1 MPLPNNSRNT
11 DENEFTHIN
20 EAGEAS
26 MVDVSGKQPTR
37 RTAIAQGHISMTLK
51 TLDKIKNNQ
60 LSKGDVL
67 QVARIAAIMAGKK
80 TSELIPLCHNIPITS
95 FTVNFTL
102 KETLPGIV
110 VRAEASSVGQTGSE
124 MEALTAVSVALL
136 TIYDMAK
143 SLEKGMVISQVQL
156 LSKEGGKSGA
166 WSAE

>member
-1 MPLPNNSRNT
+1 VPLPNNSRNT

>member
-1 MPLPNNSRNT
+1 VPLPNNSRNT

-67 QVARIAAIMAGKK
+67 QVARIAAIMAGKE

>member
-1 MPLPNNSRNT
+1 VPLPNNSRNT

-95 FTVNFTL
+95 FTINFTL

>member
-1 MPLPNNSRNT
+1 VPLPNNSRNT

-143 SLEKGMVISQVQL
+143 SLEKGMVIYQVQL

>member
-80 TSELIPLCHNIPITS
+80 TSELIPLCHNIPIAS
-95 FTVNFTL
+95 FAVNFTL

-110 VRAEASSVGQTGSE
+110 VRAEASSVGQTGAE

-136 TIYDMAK
+136 TVYDMAK

>member
-136 TIYDMAK
+136 TVYDMAK

>member
-80 TSELIPLCHNIPITS
+80 TSELIPLCHNIPIAS
-95 FTVNFTL
+95 FAVNFTL

-110 VRAEASSVGQTGSE
+110 VRAEASSVGQTGAE
-124 MEALTAVSVALL
+124 MEALTAVSIAALTL
-136 TIYDMAK
+136 WDMTKAIDK
-143 SLEKGMVISQVQL
+143 NLSIEGIHILEKH
-156 LSKEGGKSGA
+156 KEA
-166 WSAE
+166 VCT